1 MHSEIDALARN
12 NTWTLVRLPPGKK
25 AIGSKWVFKI
35 KYNANGSIEQYK
47 ARLVAKGYNQTQG
60 IDYFDTFAP
69 VAKLSSVRILLSVA
83 SIKIWSLYQLDIN
96 NSFLLGDLHENVYMN
111 ILWVWM
117 FLINLLF
124 VSLINRYMVWNRQAG
139 CGILNSL
146 PF

>member
-1 MHSEIDALARN
+1 MHNELDALARN

-69 VAKLSSVRILLSVA
+69 VAKLSSVRILLS
-83 SIKIWSLYQLDIN
+83 IDIN

-111 ILWVWM
+111 
-117 FLINLLF
+117 
-124 VSLINRYMVWNRQAG
+124 S
-139 CGILNSL
+139 
-146 PF
+146 P

>member
-1 MHSEIDALARN
+1 MHNELDALARN

-83 SIKIWSLYQLDIN
+83 AIKNWSLYQLDIN
-96 NSFLLGDLHENVYMN
+96 NSFVLGDLHENVYMN
-111 ILWVWM
+111 
-117 FLINLLF
+117 
-124 VSLINRYMVWNRQAG
+124 S
-139 CGILNSL
+139 
-146 PF
+146 P